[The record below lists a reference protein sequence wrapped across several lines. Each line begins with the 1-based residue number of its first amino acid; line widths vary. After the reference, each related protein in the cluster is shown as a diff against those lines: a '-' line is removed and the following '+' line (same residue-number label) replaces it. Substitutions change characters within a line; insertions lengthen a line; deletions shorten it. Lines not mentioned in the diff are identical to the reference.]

1 MRRLSDKSASRGVS
15 AEKRIYKLVDKLADY
30 ILRYHEDLEFHFEK
44 AHEESNELISF
55 ENWADIM
62 SDILKVKL
70 PWFKLAPY
78 LAPDTEMVDGK
89 QYLNFRKFLARYVI
103 DFNYDHSFFDS
114 ILDRINEEIHRVGDD
129 LGEAFKRFDLDGD
142 GQISCQELGL
152 ALTDIC
158 PDIHLASEQI
168 EQLLR
173 AIDSD
178 GDGSI
183 DFTEFMEKFG
193 SNKAQYLLIPMT
205 WTILIGKND

>member
-1 MRRLSDKSASRGVS
+1 MSKRR
-15 AEKRIYKLVDKLADY
+15 EIRIYKLVDKLADY
-30 ILRYHEDLEFHFEK
+30 ILQYHEDLEFHFEK
-44 AHEESNELISF
+44 AHEESNELISL

-62 SDILKVKL
+62 SDVLKVKL

-142 GQISCQELGL
+142 GKISCQELGL
-152 ALTDIC
+152 FD
-158 PDIHLASEQI
+158 
-168 EQLLR
+168 
-173 AIDSD
+173 
-178 GDGSI
+178 
-183 DFTEFMEKFG
+183 
-193 SNKAQYLLIPMT
+193 
-205 WTILIGKND
+205 